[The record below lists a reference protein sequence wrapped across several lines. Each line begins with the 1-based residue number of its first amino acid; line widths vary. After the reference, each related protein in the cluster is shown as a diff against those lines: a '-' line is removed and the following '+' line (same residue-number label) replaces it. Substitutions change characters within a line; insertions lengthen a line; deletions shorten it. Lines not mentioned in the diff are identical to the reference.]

1 MRGSFAGRPPNRHVI
16 LSAQLSTLE
25 ASGLIRLAQLEPE
38 VEYLFRHTLIQE
50 AAYHSLVKGNRRLLH
65 QAVGESLENLNRTR
79 LDTPELAPVL
89 ARHFAE
95 AGDQARAVRY
105 YTLAGQ
111 AATKMYATAEAIHNY
126 SSALE
131 IAQGLTTDHQAVID
145 LFLRRGHALEL
156 NAQDAE
162 ALTNYEAMQTW
173 SESRAERRGQL
184 AAMIARGT
192 VYVKPTVVQ
201 NLARGYDLS
210 QQALALARQIGDRP
224 AEAKALWNLL
234 QYYVAESKVAK
245 ALEYGE
251 LALDIARAEGLRELT
266 AYVLTDLNKVYFM
279 AEQPKKAKAAGEEA
293 RAIWREQG
301 VLNMLADNLA
311 STMFSEIM
319 LGRYQ
324 QALALSEE
332 AQRVSRAI
340 GNLWNQSY
348 SLYTVDL
355 VHFEH
360 GDIGRAIAVAEEC
373 QRLAEQA
380 GFAEGINQTG
390 FDLTLIYGY
399 MGDLARAFEAAR
411 AVQAHSAYLTSAVRM
426 WPLQIE
432 AMRVFL
438 LAREGRPADAQAVLD
453 QSPIAHDPAA
463 LKDEF
468 VVTQLYVA
476 LALTEL
482 ALVNGDHE
490 QALSLAE
497 DAIAL
502 LRRYA
507 IRLGLPDLLHVKA
520 RAQRAA
526 GRVAEAQTT
535 LEAARTEA
543 EDLGSRRTL
552 WPILAELAA
561 LAEER
566 GDQPGAGELWWQAA
580 KHIEYIAEHAGSAE
594 LSASFF
600 GQAAVRAVLQA
611 KPS

>member
-1 MRGSFAGRPPNRHVI
+1 MT
-16 LSAQLSTLE
+16 LSAQLAVLE

-38 VEYLFRHTLIQE
+38 IEYLFRHALIQE
-50 AAYHSLVKGNRRLLH
+50 AAYHSLVKGNRRMLH
-65 QAVGESLENLNRTR
+65 QAVGESLESLNRAR
-79 LDTPELAPVL
+79 LDAPELAPVL

-95 AGDQARAVRY
+95 AGDQARALRY
-105 YTLAGQ
+105 YTLAAQG
-111 AATKMYATAEAIHNY
+111 AAKMYATGEAIHHF
-126 SSALE
+126 SRALE
-131 IAQGLTTDHQAVID
+131 IAQGLNTDPEAVVD
-145 LFLRRGHALEL
+145 LFLQQGHALEL

-162 ALTNYEAMQTW
+162 ALTNYEAMETW
-173 SESRAERRGQL
+173 SESRGERRGQL
-184 AAMIARGT
+184 AAMTARGT

-210 QQALALARQIGDRP
+210 QKALELARQIGDRS

-234 QYYVAESKVAK
+234 QYYVAESNVVK

-279 AEQPKKAKAAGEEA
+279 AEQPMKAKEAGEEA
-293 RAIWREQG
+293 RAFWREQG

-319 LGRYQ
+319 LGQYQ
-324 QALALSEE
+324 HALALSEE
-332 AQRVSRAI
+332 AQQVSRAI

-360 GDIGRAIAVAEEC
+360 GDIGRAIEVAGEC

-390 FDLTLIYGY
+390 FDLILIYAY
-399 MGDLARAFEAAR
+399 MGALSRAFEAAR
-411 AVQAHSAYLTSAVRM
+411 DVQAHAAFLTSAVRM
-426 WPLQIE
+426 WPLQVE
-432 AMRVFL
+432 AVRVFL
-438 LAREGRPADAQAVLD
+438 LVLDGRPAAAQAALD
-453 QSPIAHDPAA
+453 QSSIANNPAA

-468 VVTQLYVA
+468 VVTQLFVAQA
-476 LALTEL
+476 LAEL
-482 ALVNGDHE
+482 ALANGDHE
-490 QALSLAE
+490 QALRLAE

-502 LRRYA
+502 LHRYA
-507 IRLGLPDLLHVKA
+507 IRLFLPDLMHLKA

-535 LEAARTEA
+535 LEAARMEA
-543 EDLGSRRTL
+543 EDLGSRRSL
-552 WPILAELAA
+552 WPILADLGTLAG
-561 LAEER
+561 ER
-566 GDQPGAGELWWQAA
+566 GDQPSARELWQQAA
-580 KHIEYIAEHAGSAE
+580 TIVAYIAEHAGSAE
-594 LSASFF
+594 LSATFLR
-600 GQAAVRAVLQA
+600 QAAVRAVLVQA
-611 KPS
+611 ETSAIVSRA